1 MAMILTSL
9 KAQIKFRDVRGQ
21 SFQRLMEDSH
31 LGKDGLD
38 SRGEYK
44 KRNPLIGQA
53 ICLGFAAL
61 SAGFGIYGV
70 WANDARVL
78 YYRLGSVSSRNY
90 ETLHVHGGATW
101 ISGAADFMIAAG
113 FLLVIVKLSKKTKAE
128 GKAYERPAF
137 ILLLAGLVIT
147 YAMGVAKHWGM
158 I

>member
-1 MAMILTSL
+1 MILTSL

-44 KRNPLIGQA
+44 KRNLLIGQA

-78 YYRLGSVSSRNY
+78 YYHLGSISSRNR
-90 ETLHVHGGATW
+90 ETLHLHGSATW
-101 ISGAADFMIAAG
+101 LSGAADLMIAAG

-128 GKAYERPAF
+128 GKVYERPAF

-147 YAMGVAKHWGM
+147 YAMGVAKHFGM